1 MNFKKTVPAV
11 IIVSL
16 IAGVGFAHGSTSL
29 SSRSTTPTGQ
39 STNENTDLKADS
51 LDIKNEIIKLTDR
64 LKTLRANKLG
74 NPDRTADIAALKA
87 EITKLRARLTALNS
101 QKAPNPDRA
110 ADIAQLKAEITK
122 LRARLTALNSQKAPN
137 PDRAADIASVKRRIF
152 MLKNRLRALRADNRF
167 DYDRADR
174 DFRDRES
181 PEASMHHDGDDH
193 HPELGRSAFGHEEA
207 TREIMQGSHERV
219 AALYSPSHHAGYHA
233 RMHRHSR

>member
-74 NPDRTADIAALKA
+74 NPDRTADIAA
-87 EITKLRARLTALNS
+87 
-101 QKAPNPDRA
+101 
-110 ADIAQLKAEITK
+110 LKAEITK